1 MKKIFAY
8 VIHIICVMFILF
20 MMLYLKDKYHLNF
33 WTYLVI
39 AVPAIAIESYFANKI
54 IKANK

>member
-1 MKKIFAY
+1 MKKGFAY
-8 VIHIICVMFILF
+8 VIHIIGVMFILF
-20 MMLYLKDKYHLNF
+20 LMLYLKDKYQLNF

-39 AVPAIAIESYFANKI
+39 TVPALIIVSYFTLKN